1 MRNSPIIYAMAGVVL
16 LVLGIVLTASARGI
30 EPGFGLSQPACEFLV
45 GSAGFF
51 MVLYG
56 TVIFMIAL
64 AEIDSDRQH
73 YSRRRYNRHSR

>member
-1 MRNSPIIYAMAGVVL
+1 MRLPPVISAMLGVVI
-16 LVLGIVLTASARGI
+16 LVVGIVSTASARGI

-45 GSAGFF
+45 GSVGFF

-73 YSRRRYNRHSR
+73 YSRRRYHRHSR